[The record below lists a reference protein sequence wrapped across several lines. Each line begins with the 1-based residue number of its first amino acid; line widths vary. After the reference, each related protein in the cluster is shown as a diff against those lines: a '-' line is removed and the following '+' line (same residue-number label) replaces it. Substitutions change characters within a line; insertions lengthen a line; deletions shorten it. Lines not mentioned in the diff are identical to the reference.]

1 MKMSKSRRSYP
12 AEHMTSGSQFERT
25 DPDYADHRLQHM
37 RAEYRSLPRAW
48 RPAYLAGLG
57 KKDAEALLGRRSE
70 P

>member
-1 MKMSKSRRSYP
+1 
-12 AEHMTSGSQFERT
+12 MTSGSQFERT